1 MKWIICIALWCWAA
15 SVLIIGSVFLVIG
28 KFGGILIRYGNNMG
42 NVGDEL
48 SQKKM
53 FKKKAGDGEKTP

>member
-1 MKWIICIALWCWAA
+1 MKWLICIVLWCWAVVCLA
-15 SVLIIGSVFLVIG
+15 IGGIFWIIGKIG
-28 KFGGILIRYGNNMG
+28 SILIRYGNNIG

-53 FKKKAGDGEKTP
+53 FKKKAGDGEVTP